1 MMINQAITSSQV
13 VRKSMMTTYLSNIP
27 DELKQLDN
35 WCVWKFENRNGKR
48 TKIPFNAAT
57 GEFAKSNDKSTW
69 SSYETAVN
77 AEGVDGIGFFFE
89 PPYLGVDIDDID
101 DDLHRFKQ
109 GDKLDNI
116 VSEFNEDSR
125 VIQKSAQV
133 AMGYTLLLKVKYQ
146 AIADVKVILKC
157 TIVVVSLQ

>member
-1 MMINQAITSSQV
+1 MNI
-13 VRKSMMTTYLSNIP
+13 LSNIP

-77 AEGVDGIGFFFE
+77 AKGVDGIGFFLNPHTLALILMILMMIF
-89 PPYLGVDIDDID
+89 ID
-101 DDLHRFKQ
+101 L
-109 GDKLDNI
+109 
-116 VSEFNEDSR
+116 S
-125 VIQKSAQV
+125 
-133 AMGYTLLLKVKYQ
+133 
-146 AIADVKVILKC
+146 KVIN
-157 TIVVVSLQ
+157 